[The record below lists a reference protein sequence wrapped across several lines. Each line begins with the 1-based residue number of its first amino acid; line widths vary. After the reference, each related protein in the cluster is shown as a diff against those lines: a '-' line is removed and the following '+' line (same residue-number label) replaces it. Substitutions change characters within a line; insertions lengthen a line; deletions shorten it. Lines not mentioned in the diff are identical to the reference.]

1 MILLAAEGTQQR
13 CTWEM
18 SYDTGCGMADD
29 AEYLIAHQVFSG
41 LAVCMAILYRA
52 MVGYSEG
59 PAAREVL

>member
-1 MILLAAEGTQQR
+1 
-13 CTWEM
+13 M

-41 LAVCMAILYRA
+41 LAVRMAILYRA